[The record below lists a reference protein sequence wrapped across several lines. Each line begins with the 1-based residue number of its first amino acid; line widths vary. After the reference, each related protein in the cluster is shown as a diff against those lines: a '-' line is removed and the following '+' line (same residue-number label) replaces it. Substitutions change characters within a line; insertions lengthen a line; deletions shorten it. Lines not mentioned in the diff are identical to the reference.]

1 MVSEKSDAP
10 LTPNVMRPST
20 PQLAA
25 ATCAIFFDGTK
36 REKEMTVELN
46 HTIIPARDKRASA
59 KFLADIL
66 GLEAGPEWSHF
77 VPVRTSNG
85 VTLDYAD
92 ATDFRRQ
99 HYAFLVS
106 ESEFDAALSR
116 IKAAGIAFYA
126 DFNRAGRGQVNHLY
140 GGRGLYFDDPDGH
153 LLEIITR
160 PYGPT
165 PERWTEIIDTP
176 ATT

>member
-1 MVSEKSDAP
+1 
-10 LTPNVMRPST
+10 
-20 PQLAA
+20 
-25 ATCAIFFDGTK
+25 
-36 REKEMTVELN
+36 MTIELN

-92 ATDFRRQ
+92 AADFRRQ

-126 DFNRAGRGQVNHLY
+126 DFNRAGRVRSTTSTAAAGCISTTLTAICWRSSRDPMGRPPR
-140 GGRGLYFDDPDGH
+140 GGPRHGPDADDFR
-153 LLEIITR
+153 LITAPSR
-160 PYGPT
+160 
-165 PERWTEIIDTP
+165 E
-176 ATT
+176 

>member
-1 MVSEKSDAP
+1 
-10 LTPNVMRPST
+10 
-20 PQLAA
+20 
-25 ATCAIFFDGTK
+25 
-36 REKEMTVELN
+36 MTVELN

-59 KFLADIL
+59 RFLADIL
-66 GLEAGPEWSHF
+66 GLEVGPEWSHF

-106 ESEFDAALSR
+106 ESEFDATLSR

-126 DFNRAGRGQVNHLY
+126 DFNRAGSGRINHLY
-140 GGRGLYFDDPDGH
+140 GGRGIYFDDPDGH

-160 PYGPT
+160 PYGST
-165 PERWTEIIDTP
+165 PERWTDTP
-176 ATT
+176 P

>member
-1 MVSEKSDAP
+1 MA
-10 LTPNVMRPST
+10 
-20 PQLAA
+20 
-25 ATCAIFFDGTK
+25 
-36 REKEMTVELN
+36 VELN
-46 HTIIPARDKRASA
+46 HTIIPAKDKWRSA

-77 VPVRTSNG
+77 VPVRTTNG
-85 VTLDYAD
+85 VTLDFSEA
-92 ATDFRRQ
+92 AAGFRRQ

-106 ESEFDAALSR
+106 EPEFDTALSR

-126 DFNRAGRGQVNHLY
+126 DFNRGGRGQINHLY

-153 LLEIITR
+153 LMEIITR

-165 PERWTEIIDTP
+165 PQRWTAAASNTAEERN
-176 ATT
+176 